1 MKNLLGYILFFFL
14 FFGIVKG
21 QDNLSSQLSY
31 ANGLFRNEQYYDAI
45 TEYKRLLFFDSTKTY
60 QYEANL
66 KIGESYKA
74 GAKFDDAIKYFS
86 FAELNASNDDEIF
99 KTKTEII
106 RTNILRRTTER
117 ALQLCDDLEKDE
129 RFNTKIDTI
138 NYWRGWA
145 FMLSDNWKSAA
156 RSFARINSN
165 HELKLLAERTDKAKV
180 SVTFAKVIS
189 YILPGAGAIYS
200 GKILSGFLSLGW
212 NVLSGYW
219 TINSFIEKRA
229 FDGIV
234 VGELLWLRFYR
245 GAIQNAED
253 SAIEKNLEIS
263 NKSLRFLQNEYKGT
277 KL

>member
-1 MKNLLGYILFFFL
+1 LFFFL
-14 FFGIVKG
+14 FLGIVKG

-31 ANGLFRNEQYYDAI
+31 ANGLFRSEQYYDAI
-45 TEYKRLLFFDSTKTY
+45 TEYKRLMFFDSTKTY

-156 RSFARINSN
+156 RSFARINPN

-212 NVLSGYW
+212 NALSGYW

-229 FDGIV
+229 FDGII

>member
-1 MKNLLGYILFFFL
+1 MKTRLVTILLFFL
-14 FFGIVKG
+14 SINIVKG
-21 QDNLSSQLSY
+21 QDNLSAQLNY
-31 ANGLFRNEQYYDAI
+31 ANSFFSSKQYYDAI
-45 TEYKRLLFFDSTKTY
+45 TEYKRLLFFDSTKIY
-60 QYEANL
+60 QYEANF
-66 KIGESYKA
+66 KIGKSYKT
-74 GAKFDDAIKYFS
+74 GAKFDDAVKYFS
-86 FAELNASNDDEIF
+86 LAELNARNDDEIF
-99 KTKTEII
+99 ETRTQII

-129 RFNTKIDTI
+129 RFNAKADTI

-156 RSFARINSN
+156 RSFARINPN

-212 NVLSGYW
+212 NALSGYW

-229 FDGIV
+229 FDGIL

-245 GAIQNAED
+245 GAIQNAENF
-253 SAIEKNLEIS
+253 AIEKNLEIS

>member
-1 MKNLLGYILFFFL
+1 MKTRLTAIFFCFLLFNIVNGQENL
-14 FFGIVKG
+14 
-21 QDNLSSQLSY
+21 QTQLNY
-31 ANGLFRNEQYYDAI
+31 ANGFFNSKQYYDAV
-45 TEYKRLLFFDSTKTY
+45 TEYKRLLFFDSTKIY
-60 QYEANL
+60 QYGANF

-86 FAELNASNDDEIF
+86 FAELNARNDDEIF
-99 KTKTEII
+99 ETKTEII

-129 RFNTKIDTI
+129 RFNAKVDTI

-156 RSFARINSN
+156 RSFARINPN

-189 YILPGAGAIYS
+189 YILPGGGAIYS
-200 GKILSGFLSLGW
+200 GNFLSGLMSLGW
-212 NVLSGYW
+212 NTLAGYW

-245 GAIQNAED
+245 GAIQNAENF
-253 SAIEKNLEIS
+253 AIEKNLEIS

>member
-1 MKNLLGYILFFFL
+1 MKVRLVTILLLFL
-14 FFGIVKG
+14 SINIVEG
-21 QDNLSSQLSY
+21 QDNLSVQLNY
-31 ANGLFRNEQYYDAI
+31 ANGLFRSEQYYDAV

-86 FAELNASNDDEIF
+86 FAELNASNDDEVF

-145 FMLSDNWKSAA
+145 FMLSDDWKSAA
-156 RSFARINSN
+156 KSFAKINPN

-189 YILPGAGAIYS
+189 YILPGAGAIYT

-212 NVLSGYW
+212 NALSGYW

-234 VGELLWLRFYR
+234 IGELLWLRFYR

-253 SAIEKNLEIS
+253 SAVEKNLEIS

>member
-1 MKNLLGYILFFFL
+1 MKTRLINILLFVSLFN
-14 FFGIVKG
+14 IVKG
-21 QDNLSSQLSY
+21 QENLSAQLNY
-31 ANGLFRNEQYYDAI
+31 ADGLFSSKQYYDAV

-60 QYEANL
+60 QYEANF
-66 KIGESYKA
+66 KIGECYKA
-74 GAKFDDAIKYFS
+74 GAKFDDAVRYFS
-86 FAELNASNDDEIF
+86 LAELNARNDDEIF
-99 KTKTEII
+99 ETKTQII

-117 ALQLCDDLEKDE
+117 ALLLCNDLEKDE
-129 RFNTKIDTI
+129 RFSTKADTI

-145 FMLSDNWKSAA
+145 FMLSDDWKSAA
-156 RSFARINSN
+156 GSFAKINPN
-165 HELKLLAERTDKAKV
+165 HELKLLAESTDKAKV

-189 YILPGAGAIYS
+189 YILPGAGAIYT

-253 SAIEKNLEIS
+253 FAIEKNLEIS

>member
-1 MKNLLGYILFFFL
+1 MKNLLGNILFFLL

-21 QDNLSSQLSY
+21 QGNLSSQLSY
-31 ANGLFRNEQYYDAI
+31 ANGLFRSERYFDAI

-60 QYEANL
+60 QYVANL

-86 FAELNASNDDEIF
+86 SAELNASNDDEIF

-106 RTNILRRTTER
+106 RTNILRRTTDR

-129 RFNTKIDTI
+129 RFNAKIDTI

-156 RSFARINSN
+156 RSFARINPN

-212 NVLSGYW
+212 NALSGYL

-229 FDGIV
+229 FDGIIA
-234 VGELLWLRFYR
+234 GELLWMRFYR